1 NKLDESL
8 KVLKLNTELYPKAAN
23 TWDSYGEILLKLGK
37 EKEGIKAYKKSLA
50 LDPNNENAKN
60 IIRKSED

>member
-1 NKLDESL
+1 M
-8 KVLKLNTELYPKAAN
+8 NTELYPKAAN
-23 TWDSYGEILLKLGK
+23 TWDSYGEILLKLDQK
-37 EKEGIKAYKKSLA
+37 EAAIKAYKKSLA